1 MGWQE
6 EPLVREPGTLAEPW
20 RGYEPDL
27 MNLCA
32 IKAEEFHLLGYE
44 QVTADD
50 VWRCVRER
58 TRGSQPLH
66 RMVEAILGLQ
76 IGQFMNYATIDAYRG
91 RADDESPLAALPWF
105 DGGKRG

>member
-6 EPLVREPGTLAEPW
+6 ESGRDEGALAEPW
-20 RGYEPDL
+20 RGYERDL

-44 QVTADD
+44 HVTAED

-58 TRGSQPLH
+58 THGSQPLH

-76 IGQFMNYATIDAYRG
+76 IGQFMSYATLDAYRG
-91 RADDESPLAALPWF
+91 GADEEDRLAAFPWF